1 MRIAVS
7 RATVGAVMRILLSEG
22 SGLTSRQTALRL
34 GDLGHQV
41 ELLSST
47 GVCLARFTR
56 HVRAVHRVPAFGVDP
71 FAWLDAA
78 LEIAERRKVDLLFP
92 TQEQVTVLSAQ
103 QRRLTVP
110 TIVPPFA
117 ALRRVQDKISAYRT
131 LQELEAPQPPT
142 FVISGAADL
151 VRVTSFPV
159 FLKQPVSTASSGVR
173 RVESPQALA
182 ETAEAMGLGSAELI
196 AQTQVIGP
204 LAMIQAV
211 ADRGRLIAFHA
222 NLRVKEGVG
231 GGAAIKRSVVVPG
244 LAALLERLVARLD
257 WHGALSLDAILTGS
271 GPVVI
276 DVNPRLVE
284 PGNALAAGVD
294 LVGAM
299 LDLTGSAPAP
309 VRPPG
314 RPGVLTHQALLAILG
329 AAEQTGSRRAIL
341 GEAHDALLS
350 RGDYA
355 GSTEELTPLSRDPL
369 AAVPLLAALTA
380 TLSSPPLWRKFHSGA
395 VGPYA
400 VTPDAW
406 RRIVEGAEA

>member
-204 LAMIQAV
+204 LAMLRTPPV
-211 ADRGRLIAFHA
+211 A
-222 NLRVKEGVG
+222 
-231 GGAAIKRSVVVPG
+231 SMVP
-244 LAALLERLVARLD
+244 
-257 WHGALSLDAILTGS
+257 
-271 GPVVI
+271 
-276 DVNPRLVE
+276 
-284 PGNALAAGVD
+284 
-294 LVGAM
+294 
-299 LDLTGSAPAP
+299 
-309 VRPPG
+309 
-314 RPGVLTHQALLAILG
+314 
-329 AAEQTGSRRAIL
+329 
-341 GEAHDALLS
+341 
-350 RGDYA
+350 
-355 GSTEELTPLSRDPL
+355 
-369 AAVPLLAALTA
+369 
-380 TLSSPPLWRKFHSGA
+380 
-395 VGPYA
+395 
-400 VTPDAW
+400 
-406 RRIVEGAEA
+406 